1 MLFLNCRV
9 TFEDSRTTVL
19 FFQMSVRTQPSAT
32 AAHYKCRHPNQC
44 GLTAILTFFFLSN
57 KLSFLLPSS
66 HNNSLLS
73 DYILLCP
80 FQFSLHF
87 CFLSILEVLPYSTSS
102 SDLLRVSSD
111 VDALSCAMG
120 QTLSFGF

>member
-1 MLFLNCRV
+1 MLFFNCRV
-9 TFEDSRTTVL
+9 IFDDSRTAVL
-19 FFQMSVRTQPSAT
+19 FSQMSVRTQLSAI
-32 AAHYKCRHPNQC
+32 AAHCKCRHPNQC
-44 GLTAILTFFFLSN
+44 GITAILTFFFPTN
-57 KLSFLLPSS
+57 FHFIAPPS

-73 DYILLCP
+73 DYIPFCP

-87 CFLSILEVLPYSTSS
+87 CSLSILEVLPYSTSS
-102 SDLLRVSSD
+102 RDLFRVSSD